1 MTWPDDSMESYWDA
15 IRPQKYPRITE
26 YFCTGCMGNGLR
38 VKATLIVG
46 DRDGIQWFEC
56 GNHDPFDNLAE
67 TERITSEDL
76 GKWKERIE
84 KSFAKA

>member
-1 MTWPDDSMESYWDA
+1 M
-15 IRPQKYPRITE
+15 
-26 YFCTGCMGNGLR
+26 R

-46 DRDGIQWFEC
+46 DRDGLQWFEC

-76 GKWKERIE
+76 RKWKERIE